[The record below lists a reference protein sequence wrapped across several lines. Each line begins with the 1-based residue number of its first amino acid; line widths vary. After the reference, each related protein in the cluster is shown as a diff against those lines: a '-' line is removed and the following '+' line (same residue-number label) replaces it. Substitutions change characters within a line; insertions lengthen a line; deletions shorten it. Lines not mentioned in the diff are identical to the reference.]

1 MVTFPAFPAG
11 GPWAAP
17 ESLDEL
23 GRELTERLSGTAA
36 AGIVAGCLT
45 NSWTTAMSWA
55 ATEPG
60 ARPEVFV
67 RTGDIPAMWLRDS
80 TAQMR
85 PYLACAVEDP
95 AVADVLAA
103 VSRRQSRYVLVDP
116 YANAFNETANSA
128 HGERHDRP
136 APGPWVWERKYELD
150 SLSAP
155 LQLAY
160 ALWRATGRTDHLL
173 ESTFRQAAWTIVR
186 LWRTEQFHEGS
197 PYTFVRP
204 RGPFRGDSLGRRG
217 RGDAVARTG
226 LTWSGFRPSDDRC
239 AHGYP
244 TPANAL
250 ASASLHGLAELAV
263 TVLTDAELAE
273 ESLAL
278 AAEIDAGLLAHA
290 VVDHEG
296 SDVLAYE
303 VDGLG
308 GTLLG
313 DDANLPSLL
322 SLPLSGWCSASDPL
336 YQATRALVLSDANP
350 WYWTGRQASGI
361 GSPHTPK
368 RHVWPLAIATAGLT
382 GGAQEAVAALETL
395 ARTTAGTG
403 LMHESFH
410 VNDPGRFTR
419 PWFGWANAAFS
430 ELALE
435 VAGGGVRHLFPA
447 HPRTRSADGD
457 AGTAGDAD

>member
-1 MVTFPAFPAG
+1 MVTFPARE
-11 GPWAAP
+11 PWAAP

-23 GRELTERLSGTAA
+23 GRELATRLGGTPA
-36 AGIVAGCLT
+36 AGIVAACLT

-55 ATEPG
+55 ATAPGEP
-60 ARPEVFV
+60 PEVFV

-85 PYLACAVEDP
+85 PYLAVAAADP
-95 AVADVLAA
+95 GVADVLAA
-103 VSRRQSRYVLVDP
+103 VSRRQSRYVQLDP
-116 YANAFNETANSA
+116 YANAFNASADSA

-136 APGPWVWERKYELD
+136 TPGPWVWERKYELD

-160 ALWRATGRTDHLL
+160 ALWRATGRVDHLVDHTVD
-173 ESTFRQAAWTIVR
+173 STFRQAAWTIVR
-186 LWRTEQFHEGS
+186 LWRTEQAHENS

-204 RGPFRGDSLGRRG
+204 RGPFRGDSLARRG

-239 AHGYP
+239 AHGYL
-244 TPANAL
+244 TSANAL
-250 ASASLHGLAELAV
+250 ASTSLHGLAELA
-263 TVLTDAELAE
+263 TKVLADTELAE
-273 ESLAL
+273 EALAL
-278 AAEIDAGLLAHA
+278 AAEIDGGLLAHA
-290 VVDHEG
+290 VVEHAG
-296 SDVLAYE
+296 SRVLAYE

-308 GTLLG
+308 AALLG

-322 SLPLSGWCSASDPL
+322 SLPLSGWCTTADPL
-336 YQATRALVLSDANP
+336 YLATRALVLSDANP
-350 WYWTGRQASGI
+350 WYYSGSHASGI
-361 GSPHTPK
+361 GSPHTAK
-368 RHVWPLAIATAGLT
+368 RHVWPLALATAGLT
-382 GGAQEAVAALETL
+382 GSGQDAVAALETL

-410 VNDPGRFTR
+410 VNDPSRFTR

-430 ELALE
+430 ELAME
-435 VAGGGVRHLFPA
+435 VSGSGGVRHLFPT
-447 HPRTRSADGD
+447 HPRALPH
-457 AGTAGDAD
+457 AGS